1 MVALMKVYE
10 EEDEAYQDLVTMATQ
25 FYQYL
30 LQPFRDM
37 RELATLCKLEILVGS
52 VFMKCTGYIVRVRHH
67 FVLPSFAFTC
77 FCFFF
82 LPWSQQMWLR
92 SVELRQNCSQRI
104 WVCGIGLNG
113 TAALLHRCPPSLHFE
128 GLIGKRPWA
137 LPACFTFQWAA
148 FAEV

>member
-77 FCFFF
+77 FCFF
-82 LPWSQQMWLR
+82 SSR
-92 SVELRQNCSQRI
+92 EANKCD
-104 WVCGIGLNG
+104 
-113 TAALLHRCPPSLHFE
+113 
-128 GLIGKRPWA
+128 
-137 LPACFTFQWAA
+137 
-148 FAEV
+148 

>member
-52 VFMKCTGYIVRVRHH
+52 VFMKFTGYIVRVRYH
-67 FVLPSFAFTC
+67 FILPSFAFTC
-77 FCFFF
+77 FSF
-82 LPWSQQMWLR
+82 S
-92 SVELRQNCSQRI
+92 
-104 WVCGIGLNG
+104 
-113 TAALLHRCPPSLHFE
+113 LL
-128 GLIGKRPWA
+128 
-137 LPACFTFQWAA
+137 
-148 FAEV
+148 

>member
-82 LPWSQQMWLR
+82 PPVKPTNVTEKCR
-92 SVELRQNCSQRI
+92 VEAELLSEDLSLWYWFEWNCSSTPL
-104 WVCGIGLNG
+104 VSPFS
-113 TAALLHRCPPSLHFE
+113 AS
-128 GLIGKRPWA
+128 
-137 LPACFTFQWAA
+137 
-148 FAEV
+148 